1 MKVVQFP
8 IYILLEVRTKAY
20 EIKEEIKA
28 FWKEELGFFP
38 AKNEVLRRK
47 WKFIWR
53 SQTINTE

>member
-1 MKVVQFP
+1 
-8 IYILLEVRTKAY
+8 LEVRTKAY